1 VNSGTDGEPA
11 SGAGPVRLGRLGSIR
26 LGRLASS
33 ETLALTFSAVTVG
46 VLAGLAAVVFLSMI
60 DGVGAGFAWLR
71 AQLGWLPA
79 ALLTLLTPALGGL
92 LIAPIVARAAPE
104 VRGSGIPH
112 VLVAY
117 TAFGGRVSR
126 GLLFWR
132 PIATALSV
140 GSGAALG
147 PEGPIVQMGASLS
160 SAWSRLFHLNDERRR
175 NLVAV
180 AAAGGIAATFNAPIA
195 GVLFALEEI
204 LGKFEGRFFSLVVVG
219 SVSATA
225 VSRSFLGER
234 PAFPVPT
241 DYTLTSPFELPLYLL
256 LGVAVAGLGV
266 VVTHALVSSHDLFN
280 RLELGPWL
288 RPAAGGLVV
297 GAVAI
302 AFPQV
307 LGDGYHATGAIL
319 NEDLRAP
326 LLLAALTIGKIVATS
341 ASLGSWGSGG
351 ILAPVLMIGASF
363 GALFGEAAQALLP
376 QLALRPG
383 AYALVGMA
391 ALFAAVTR
399 ASLTSIVM
407 VFELSGSYSMIL
419 PLLLGAVIATLVADA
434 MQPTSYY
441 EIMVARRG
449 LSLLPEHHVDLL
461 QTVRVSEV
469 MDRDVPT
476 VFAEET
482 LHDLAGHVST
492 SHHHGFVVVSRNDPE
507 RMVGVVSLTDLEAAR
522 HDGAPPTTR
531 IREICTCDVNVT
543 DPDEPAS
550 TVLERMGRLGIQ
562 RMPVVRP
569 SEPGRPV
576 AIVRQNDLARAYYLA
591 LHRERVQEEVHEQL
605 RLRELTGHEIVEVRV
620 PPDAANCGVPLR
632 AVELPRE
639 SIVVAIRRA
648 GRTLFPHGDT
658 TLEAGDVVV
667 ANVAP
672 GSGPRFRERLA
683 AVASAERADCEDTDA

>member
-1 VNSGTDGEPA
+1 
-11 SGAGPVRLGRLGSIR
+11 
-26 LGRLASS
+26 
-33 ETLALTFSAVTVG
+33 
-46 VLAGLAAVVFLSMI
+46 
-60 DGVGAGFAWLR
+60 
-71 AQLGWLPA
+71 
-79 ALLTLLTPALGGL
+79 
-92 LIAPIVARAAPE
+92 
-104 VRGSGIPH
+104 
-112 VLVAY
+112 
-117 TAFGGRVSR
+117 
-126 GLLFWR
+126 
-132 PIATALSV
+132 
-140 GSGAALG
+140 
-147 PEGPIVQMGASLS
+147 
-160 SAWSRLFHLNDERRR
+160 
-175 NLVAV
+175 
-180 AAAGGIAATFNAPIA
+180 
-195 GVLFALEEI
+195 
-204 LGKFEGRFFSLVVVG
+204 
-219 SVSATA
+219 
-225 VSRSFLGER
+225 
-234 PAFPVPT
+234 
-241 DYTLTSPFELPLYLL
+241 
-256 LGVAVAGLGV
+256 
-266 VVTHALVSSHDLFN
+266 
-280 RLELGPWL
+280 
-288 RPAAGGLVV
+288 
-297 GAVAI
+297 
-302 AFPQV
+302 
-307 LGDGYHATGAIL
+307 
-319 NEDLRAP
+319 
-326 LLLAALTIGKIVATS
+326 
-341 ASLGSWGSGG
+341 
-351 ILAPVLMIGASF
+351 
-363 GALFGEAAQALLP
+363 
-376 QLALRPG
+376 
-383 AYALVGMA
+383 
-391 ALFAAVTR
+391 
-399 ASLTSIVM
+399 M